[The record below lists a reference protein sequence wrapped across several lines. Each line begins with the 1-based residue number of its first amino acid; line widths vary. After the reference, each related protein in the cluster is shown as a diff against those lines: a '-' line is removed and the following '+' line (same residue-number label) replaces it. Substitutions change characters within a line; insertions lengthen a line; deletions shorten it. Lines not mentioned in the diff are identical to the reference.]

1 MEENR
6 RRGFC
11 LSCADVYSVAD
22 GTRIPENGYIIRIR
36 DTVFGICGE
45 CTATSAVPAER
56 TKEKFIPNFENV

>member
-1 MEENR
+1 MDENH

-22 GTRIPENGYIIRIR
+22 GTRIPENEYAFRIGEIE
-36 DTVFGICGE
+36 FGICGE